1 MEFKRDLDLV
11 DFTDKKS
18 LFLFGPRATGKT
30 SLIKRQLSDRAFKID
45 LLKSQNYLPLS
56 QQPSDLESMIAAQE
70 KDLIVIDEIQ
80 KIPAL
85 LDEVHRLI
93 EEKKIR
99 FLLTGS
105 SARKLK
111 RHDANMLGGRASQ
124 TSLFP
129 LTWHEISQATDFDL
143 ERYLRFGSLPRVYL
157 AEDPVEE
164 LSDYVDVYLKEE
176 IMAEA
181 AVRNLPAFSRFLKLA
196 ALSSGEQLNYANIA
210 GDVGLSAK
218 TIRSYFEILDDTLL
232 GFELPVWR
240 SGKNRK
246 AVATSKHYL
255 FDCGVMHALSGTKYL
270 DRNSDLYGRSFE
282 HFILNEV
289 RAYRSYA
296 RKRWDLSYWRTHDG
310 DEVDLV
316 IDDRIAIEF
325 KSTRHVTGNDLKG
338 LRKIRDEATWEKL
351 IIVSQDPISK
361 LADNILSLD
370 WQSFLG
376 RLWDHGFDA

>member
-1 MEFKRDLDLV
+1 MEFKRSLNLS
-11 DFTDKKS
+11 DFTVKKS

-30 SLIKRQLSDRAFKID
+30 SLIRRQLQDQAFRID

-56 QQPSDLESMIAAQE
+56 QQPSDLEPMIAAQE

-93 EEKKIR
+93 EEKKLR

-129 LTWHEISQATDFDL
+129 LTWHEISQSTEFDL
-143 ERYLRFGSLPRVYL
+143 DRYLRFGSLPKVYL

-181 AVRNLPAFSRFLKLA
+181 SVRNLPAFSRYLKLA

-218 TIRSYFEILDDTLL
+218 TIRSYFQILDDTLL

-289 RAYRSYA
+289 RAYQSYT

-316 IDDRIAIEF
+316 IDDRIAIEI
-325 KSTRHVTGNDLKG
+325 KSTRQVTGSDLKG
-338 LRKIRDEATWEKL
+338 LRKIRDEAMWEKL
-351 IIVSQDPISK
+351 IIVSQDPIPK
-361 LADNILSLD
+361 FAENILSLD
-370 WQSFLG
+370 WQSFLS
-376 RLWDHGFDA
+376 RLWGHEFDD

>member
-1 MEFKRDLDLV
+1 MEFKRDLDLF

-129 LTWHEISQATDFDL
+129 LTWHEISQVTDFDL

-325 KSTRHVTGNDLKG
+325 KSTRHVTGSDLKG

-376 RLWDHGFDA
+376 RLWGHGFDA